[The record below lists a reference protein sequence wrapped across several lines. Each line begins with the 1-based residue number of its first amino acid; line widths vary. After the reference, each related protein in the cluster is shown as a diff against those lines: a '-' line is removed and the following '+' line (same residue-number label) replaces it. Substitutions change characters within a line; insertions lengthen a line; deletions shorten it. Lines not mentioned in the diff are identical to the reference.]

1 MALTTFATI
10 QRGETF
16 QYTLSGRQA
25 GDTITARL
33 KPAASG
39 LGVPESSVAAVA
51 TFTTVTSDDVDGAG
65 TDGWILTLDATS
77 TAGLAV
83 GNYVFDERI
92 VNAAGQIENTEA
104 SILRIV
110 ERVTAP

>member
-1 MALTTFATI
+1 MPLTTLATI

-16 QYTLSGRQA
+16 QYSLSGRQA
-25 GDTITARL
+25 GDTIIARL

-39 LGVPESSVAAVA
+39 LAVPDSSVAAVA
-51 TFTTVTSDDVDGAG
+51 TFTTATSDDVDGAG
-65 TDGWILTLDATS
+65 ADGWILTLDAAT
-77 TAGLAV
+77 TAGLAI

-104 SILRIV
+104 SILRVV

>member
-1 MALTTFATI
+1 MPLTTFATI

-16 QYTLSGRQA
+16 QYTLSGRQI

-39 LGVPESSVAAVA
+39 LGVPDSTIAHVA
-51 TFTTVTSDDVDGAG
+51 TFTTATSDDVDGLG
-65 TDGWILTLDATS
+65 TDGWVLTLDATS
-77 TAGLAV
+77 TAALAV

-92 VNAAGQIENTEA
+92 VNAAGAIENTEA
-104 SILRIV
+104 TILRIV

>member
-1 MALTTFATI
+1 MPLTTIATI

-16 QYTLSGRQA
+16 QYTLSGRQT
-25 GDTITARL
+25 GDTIIARL
-33 KPAASG
+33 KPAAAG
-39 LGVPESSVAAVA
+39 LGVPADTVAAVA
-51 TFTTVTSDDVDGAG
+51 TFTTAASDDVDGNG
-65 TDGWILTLDATS
+65 TDGWILTLDATT
-77 TAGLAV
+77 TAALAV

-104 SILRIV
+104 SILKVV

>member
-1 MALTTFATI
+1 MALTVFATI

-16 QYTLSGRQA
+16 QYTLSGRQT

-39 LGVPESSVAAVA
+39 LGVPDSGVAAVA
-51 TFTTVTSDDVDGAG
+51 TFTTATSDDVDGAG
-65 TDGWILTLDATS
+65 ADGWILTLDATT
-77 TAGLAV
+77 TAGVAV

-104 SILRIV
+104 TILRIV